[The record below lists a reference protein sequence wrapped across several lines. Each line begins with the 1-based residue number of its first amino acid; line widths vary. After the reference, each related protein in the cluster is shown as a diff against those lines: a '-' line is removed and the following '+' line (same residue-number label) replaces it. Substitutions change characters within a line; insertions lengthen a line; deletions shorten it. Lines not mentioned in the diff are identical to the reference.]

1 MDKWIQICLIVI
13 IMIMTVYL
21 QVIAAKMKSS
31 KMGLIIPLT
40 LLTVTLLL
48 LRKNFLDIKMGN
60 YSDGA
65 VRASMFDALLHFA
78 LYNIPTIIFLC
89 IYNYYKRRRLSK
101 IQVNKKDNKNIN

>member
-21 QVIAAKMKSS
+21 QVVAAKMKSS

-40 LLTVTLLL
+40 LLAITLLM
-48 LRKNFLDIKMGN
+48 LRKNFIDIRLGN
-60 YSDGA
+60 YPDGA
-65 VRASMFDALLHFA
+65 VGSPVVNALLHFSI
-78 LYNIPTIIFLC
+78 YNIPTIILLC

-101 IQVNKKDNKNIN
+101 IQVNKRDNKNIN